1 MVVIGAGGCTVKV
14 SVIAKKEAWNE
25 VISRPLLEV
34 GVNSEGACNQY
45 IYGIQQI
52 KSLVHFKSQIFDN
65 DTLTHLPTYPCPC
78 NINFFRLHFCLEG
91 VVCGKTTRNPTTW
104 EVVLLTFTSPW

>member
-34 GVNSEGACNQY
+34 DVNSEGACNQL

-78 NINFFRLHFCLEG
+78 NINSSDSTFAWKAWCVARLLETLQLG
-91 VVCGKTTRNPTTW
+91 RWCY
-104 EVVLLTFTSPW
+104 